1 MRIPFWN
8 LATLMSET
16 SSRNWR
22 IRLRR
27 EKEMSKLTD
36 IMRSTSYKDL
46 ESDIEEFV
54 KEKLE
59 GYKPD
64 RIGKKTIRDSVWGSI
79 EYSEWEMQ
87 VIDSLLFQRLRDIS
101 QVGLASLTYPAAR
114 HSRFEH
120 SLGVA
125 AAAKKICE

>member
-1 MRIPFWN
+1 
-8 LATLMSET
+8 
-16 SSRNWR
+16 
-22 IRLRR
+22 
-27 EKEMSKLTD
+27 MSKLTD

-87 VIDSLLFQRLRDIS
+87 VIDSPLFQRLRDIS